1 MLSQLSMMIE
11 SLSLFSSSLY
21 LFSLMVRKSLRVG
34 ASVMRDTTAHIDL
47 YIDILD
53 DMSFEEGEIF
63 TERLILVSQKEKYV
77 DYNIPIEYLVSE
89 LWRFI
94 RQIDA
99 ETATQVMQETFLLWK
114 EQVND
119 SRSKWDDL
127 DTYLDYRVRD
137 GAGM

>member
-1 MLSQLSMMIE
+1 
-11 SLSLFSSSLY
+11 
-21 LFSLMVRKSLRVG
+21 MVRKSLRVG